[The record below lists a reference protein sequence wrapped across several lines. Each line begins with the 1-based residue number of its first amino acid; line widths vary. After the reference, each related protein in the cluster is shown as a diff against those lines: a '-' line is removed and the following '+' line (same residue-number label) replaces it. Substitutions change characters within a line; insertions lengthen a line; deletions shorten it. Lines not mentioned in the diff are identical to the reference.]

1 MPWIHVLQMQIFHW
15 SSHVDDAMMWKAEQP
30 TTKSCRNKVSM
41 KTLPWNDACISGFS
55 AWVHSKT
62 IFTRFHS
69 HSAVGKG
76 VHKVNSSEANLEARS
91 PSTRPFAM
99 MPGSCPFLAW
109 LAFMHC
115 LALWFLWPC
124 AHFSDFSTSIFF
136 SKNFQTFCLGPPH
149 CLKTSK
155 YKRGNSLSRF

>member
-1 MPWIHVLQMQIFHW
+1 MLQKQKF
-15 SSHVDDAMMWKAEQP
+15 SLDFSLVGAMMSKYEQP
-30 TTKSCRNKVSM
+30 TKKSCRKKVSM
-41 KTLPWNDACISGFS
+41 NTLPGNHACISGFS

-76 VHKVNSSEANLEARS
+76 VHKVNSSEANLEARP
-91 PSTRPFAM
+91 PSTRRFAM
-99 MPGSCPFLAW
+99 MQGSGPFLAW
-109 LAFMHC
+109 LAFMHW

-136 SKNFQTFCLGPPH
+136 SKKFPTSCVGPLH

-155 YKRGNSLSRF
+155 YKRENSLSRF